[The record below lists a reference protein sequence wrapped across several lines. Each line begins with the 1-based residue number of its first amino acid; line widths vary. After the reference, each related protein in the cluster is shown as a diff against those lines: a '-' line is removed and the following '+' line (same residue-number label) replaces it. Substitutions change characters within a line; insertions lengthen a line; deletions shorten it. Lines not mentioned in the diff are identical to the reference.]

1 MPKGYKP
8 EEPIKLDKLDI
19 LSEMSYNIL
28 PSQLG
33 INPYNPDDLIMKK
46 SLYIYD
52 QIKDDECVK
61 VALLL
66 KKTLMLANNISVEPA
81 SSDRYDIEIK
91 DFVEYNLFNRLKT
104 PFKRVLESVLSAMD
118 YGYSVSEMLLSY
130 IEESQDFKGKIGLS
144 NIKTRPPHGFDFKTD
159 ALGDIISLRQF
170 QGQGQYSQDLP
181 ASKFLIHTYNK
192 QFDNHYGNA
201 DLRAIYRPWWC
212 KDVTLKFYAIHL
224 ERYGTPLL
232 IGYYTGTLSKDESDD
247 LKSILTYILKGT
259 SFKLPDGKIRIDKI
273 DFNAPQGYEQAL
285 DRFDKMITR
294 GLLMPDQLGF
304 TNTTSGTY
312 NLGLSQ
318 FDMFYMVLQKFM
330 EDAMQDVDSQV
341 IKPLVNMNYKTDKYP
356 KLKLTGLNND
366 ELDKLAGVYT
376 QLTTAGY
383 MNPQNKADFD
393 FVREKYELPKSETL
407 SDDKN
412 KTLFFSA
419 KNQKTLSDMIKAE
432 SNISEKI
439 TKGLPELSEDE
450 YEKLI
455 KAFEEKDFDAMQTI
469 IENNGVEDLQND
481 IEDILMKR
489 YELGYKSKK

>member
-1 MPKGYKP
+1 
-8 EEPIKLDKLDI
+8 
-19 LSEMSYNIL
+19 MSYNIL

-66 KKTLMLANNISVEPA
+66 KKTLMLANNISLEPA

-407 SDDKN
+407 SEDKN

-432 SNISEKI
+432 NNISEKI

-469 IENNGVEDLQND
+469 IENNGVKDLQDD

>member
-383 MNPQNKADFD
+383 MSPQNKADFD

-407 SDDKN
+407 SEDKN

-432 SNISEKI
+432 NNISEKI

-469 IENNGVEDLQND
+469 IENNGVKDLQDD

>member
-1 MPKGYKP
+1 MPRDYKKP
-8 EEPIKLDKLDI
+8 EPIKLDKLDV
-19 LSEMSYNIL
+19 LNEMSYNIL

-46 SLYIYD
+46 GLYIYD
-52 QIKDDECVK
+52 QMKDDECVK
-61 VALLL
+61 IALLL

-81 SSDRYDIEIK
+81 SSDRIDIEIK
-91 DFVEYNLFNRLKT
+91 DFVEYNLFTRLKT
-104 PFKRVLESVLSAMD
+104 PFKRCLESVLSAMD
-118 YGYSVSEMLLSY
+118 YGYSVSELLLSY
-130 IEESQDFKGKIGLS
+130 IDENQDFKGKIGLS

-159 ALGDIISLRQF
+159 ALGDILYLRQF
-170 QGQGQYSQDLP
+170 QGNGIYSQDLP
-181 ASKFLIHTYNK
+181 ASKFLIHTFNK

-201 DLRAIYRPWWC
+201 DLRAVYRPWWC

-232 IGYYTGTLSKDESDD
+232 IAYYTGQLSTQEIAD
-247 LKSILTYILKGT
+247 LKTILTYLLKGT
-259 SFKLPDGKIRIDKI
+259 SFKLPDGKIRIDKL

-330 EDAMQDVDSQV
+330 NDAMEDVDNQV
-341 IKPLVNMNYKTDKYP
+341 IKRLVNINYRTDKYP
-356 KLKLTGLNND
+356 KLKLTGLTND

-383 MNPQNKADFD
+383 MSPQNKADFD

-407 SDDKN
+407 ADDKN
-412 KTLFFSA
+412 KPLFFSVNDA
-419 KNQKTLSDMIKAE
+419 KLQEMIKAE

-439 TKGLPELSEDE
+439 TKGLPELSEEE

-455 KAFEEKDFDAMQTI
+455 KAFQTNDFDEMQKI
-469 IENNGVEDLQND
+469 IENNGVKDLQDD